1 MKTKVVIIDDFYP
14 NPMEIRQK
22 ALSMEFKVRGNFP
35 GARTEPYI
43 NGLIYDN
50 IQKSLIS
57 TCGKI
62 THFPTDGSNACF
74 QIALASDRSWIHS
87 DPWNDWAGVLYLTPD
102 APLSGGTGTFK
113 HKKTGLFQH
122 DPDRPEDSKVA
133 EQEGQDMTCYEKV
146 DIIGN
151 VFNRLVLFRGKSF
164 HMSLDYFGNHLDN
177 CRLFQVFF
185 FNTEA

>member
-1 MKTKVVIIDDFYP
+1 MKTKVIIIDDFYP

-35 GARTEPYI
+35 GSRTEPFI
-43 NGLIYDN
+43 NGLIYEN

-62 THFPTDGSNACF
+62 TNFPTNDYNASF
-74 QIALASDRSWIHS
+74 QIAFASDRSWIHS
-87 DPWNDWAGVLYLTPD
+87 DPWNEWAGVLYLTPD
-102 APLSGGTGTFK
+102 APLSGGTGTFR
-113 HKKTGLFQH
+113 HKQSGFYEH
-122 DPDRPEDSKVA
+122 RPEHPELSA
-133 EQEGQDMTCYEKV
+133 AAMNEGMDMTRFEKV
-146 DIIGN
+146 DVIGN

-164 HMSLDYFGNHLDN
+164 HMSLDYFGNQLDN

-185 FNTEA
+185 FDTER

>member
-1 MKTKVVIIDDFYP
+1 MKTKVIIIDDFYP

-35 GARTEPYI
+35 GSRTEPYI

-62 THFPTDGSNACF
+62 THFPTDDYNASF
-74 QIALASDRSWIHS
+74 QTTFASDRSWIHS
-87 DPWNDWAGVLYLTPD
+87 DVWNEWAGVLYLTPD

-122 DPDRPEDSKVA
+122 DPDRPEDSKIA
-133 EQEGQDMTCYEKV
+133 MEQGQDMTCYEKV

-185 FNTEA
+185 FDTER